1 MRIILPDGT
10 SKITPDLSV
19 RPLSTSSAYIN
30 SYTALNLSP
39 EEIAG
44 LFVKMGLQATAVL
57 DAPTSNTSLSPSAD
71 LTLLIPPTRP
81 DILHPVDLV
90 EDAAIAYGFN
100 RLPRT
105 FPAVS
110 TVAQPLEVSKL
121 ADLVRREC
129 AMCGWVEVLPL
140 ILVSGGKTI
149 QC

>member
-1 MRIILPDGT
+1 M
-10 SKITPDLSV
+10 
-19 RPLSTSSAYIN
+19 STSAAYIN
-30 SYTALNLSP
+30 SYTGLSLSP

-44 LFVKMGLQATAVL
+44 LLEKMGLQATAVL
-57 DAPTSNTSLSPSAD
+57 DAPSNTITTTSLPPD

-100 RLPRT
+100 RLPRA

-121 ADLVRREC
+121 VDLIRREC

-140 ILVSGGKTI
+140 ILVSVEN
-149 QC
+149 Q